1 MFGKYEFAGRYEVQF
16 VLAGL
21 RIDTD
26 TQCGG
31 GGDTAGD
38 SGGSDYSD
46 YSEDSEDS
54 DYIPDYYEDG
64 GEEETD
70 QEQEDT
76 ENTEETYSVFDEFLG
91 QFYNEDED
99 EDWIPDVE

>member
-1 MFGKYEFAGRYEVQF
+1 M
-16 VLAGL
+16 LAGL

-31 GGDTAGD
+31 ESTGD

-54 DYIPDYYEDG
+54 DYTPDYYEDG

-70 QEQEDT
+70 QEQEA
-76 ENTEETYSVFDEFLG
+76 EEAGETYSVFDEFLG
-91 QFYNEDED
+91 QFYNEEED
-99 EDWIPDVE
+99 EDWTPDVE

>member
-31 GGDTAGD
+31 GGD
-38 SGGSDYSD
+38 SG

-54 DYIPDYYEDG
+54 DYSEDSDTPDYYEDG
-64 GEEETD
+64 GEEETVQY
-70 QEQEDT
+70 QEEDT
-76 ENTEETYSVFDEFLG
+76 EDTYSVFDEFLG
-91 QFYNEDED
+91 QFYNEEED
-99 EDWIPDVE
+99 EDWTPDVE

>member
-38 SGGSDYSD
+38 S
-46 YSEDSEDS
+46 EDS
-54 DYIPDYYEDG
+54 DTPDYYEDG
-64 GEEETD
+64 GEEETVQY
-70 QEQEDT
+70 QEEDT
-76 ENTEETYSVFDEFLG
+76 EDTYSVFDEFLG
-91 QFYNEDED
+91 QFYNEEED
-99 EDWIPDVE
+99 EDWTPDVE

>member
-31 GGDTAGD
+31 GGHTAGD
-38 SGGSDYSD
+38 SDYSG

-54 DYIPDYYEDG
+54 DTPDYYEDG
-64 GEEETD
+64 GEEETV
-70 QEQEDT
+70 QYQEDT
-76 ENTEETYSVFDEFLG
+76 EDTYSVFDEFLG
-91 QFYNEDED
+91 QFYNEEED
-99 EDWIPDVE
+99 EDWTPDVE

>member
-38 SGGSDYSD
+38 SEYSEYSD
-46 YSEDSEDS
+46 T
-54 DYIPDYYEDG
+54 PDYYEDG
-64 GEEETD
+64 GEEETVQY
-70 QEQEDT
+70 QEEDT
-76 ENTEETYSVFDEFLG
+76 EDTYSVFDEFLG
-91 QFYNEDED
+91 QFYNEEED
-99 EDWIPDVE
+99 EDWTPDVE

>member
-31 GGDTAGD
+31 DTAGD
-38 SGGSDYSD
+38 SGGSEDSD
-46 YSEDSEDS
+46 YSEDSAGKD
-54 DYIPDYYEDG
+54 DP
-64 GEEETD
+64 
-70 QEQEDT
+70 
-76 ENTEETYSVFDEFLG
+76 N
-91 QFYNEDED
+91 N
-99 EDWIPDVE
+99 

>member
-38 SGGSDYSD
+38 SGGQGDSG

-54 DYIPDYYEDG
+54 DTPDYYEDG
-64 GEEETD
+64 GEEETVQY
-70 QEQEDT
+70 QEEDT
-76 ENTEETYSVFDEFLG
+76 EDTYSVFDEFLG

-99 EDWIPDVE
+99 EDWTPDVE

>member
-31 GGDTAGD
+31 ESTGD
-38 SGGSDYSD
+38 SGGSD

-54 DYIPDYYEDG
+54 DYTPDYYEDG

-70 QEQEDT
+70 QEQEA
-76 ENTEETYSVFDEFLG
+76 EEAEETYSVFDEFLG

-99 EDWIPDVE
+99 WTPDVE

>member
-31 GGDTAGD
+31 GGHTAGD
-38 SGGSDYSD
+38 SGGQGDSG
-46 YSEDSEDS
+46 YSEDSD
-54 DYIPDYYEDG
+54 IPDYYEDG
-64 GEEETD
+64 GEEETVQY
-70 QEQEDT
+70 QEEDT
-76 ENTEETYSVFDEFLG
+76 EDTYSVFDEFLG
-91 QFYNEDED
+91 QFYNEEED
-99 EDWIPDVE
+99 EDWTPDVE

>member
-31 GGDTAGD
+31 GGHTAGG
-38 SGGSDYSD
+38 SGGQGDSD

-54 DYIPDYYEDG
+54 DTPDYYEDG
-64 GEEETD
+64 GEEETVQYQD
-70 QEQEDT
+70 TEDT
-76 ENTEETYSVFDEFLG
+76 EDTYSVFDEFLG
-91 QFYNEDED
+91 QFYNEEED
-99 EDWIPDVE
+99 EDWTPDVE